1 MTTNSSRNTKQRTLL
16 LECFNESK
24 GTHMTVDELYA
35 VAKSKYA
42 EIGIATV
49 YRNVKYLLDQ
59 NLIKRVDLPGSLP
72 YYEISVSNEE
82 HSHHHLIC
90 RECHNI
96 VDFEDDLLESVEEII
111 EKAKDFEITD
121 HRVVFY
127 GICSDCKAKGE
138 KQK

>member
-1 MTTNSSRNTKQRTLL
+1 MLL

-24 GTHMTVDELYA
+24 GKHMTVDELYA
-35 VAKSKYA
+35 IAKSKYA

-49 YRNVKYLLDQ
+49 YRNVKYLLEQ
-59 NLIKRVDLPGSLP
+59 NLIKKVDLPNSLP

-90 RECHNI
+90 RECHKI
-96 VDFEDDLLESVEEII
+96 VDFEDDLLESVENII
-111 EKAKDFEITD
+111 EKAKNFKITD

-127 GICSDCKAKGE
+127 GICSNCKPKKE
-138 KQK
+138 SKK